1 MQQFMTGRY
10 GIDQLYRALLW
21 FYLAVMLIG
30 AILARTVDIRI
41 YTAVMLL
48 SLLIIIY
55 AFFRVFSKNIEKR
68 RKENA
73 KWMSF
78 TGKIKKR
85 FRIFK
90 DRWKFR
96 KTHIFRKCPQCK
108 AVLRLKKIKGS
119 HNVTCPHCR
128 KQFKIRVFF

>member
-1 MQQFMTGRY
+1 MKNFLRKTAIKMQQFMTGRY

-68 RKENA
+68 RKENTYFQKMPA
-73 KWMSF
+73 MQS
-78 TGKIKKR
+78 R
-85 FRIFK
+85 FKAQKNQRQS
-90 DRWKFR
+90 
-96 KTHIFRKCPQCK
+96 QCNLPALQK
-108 AVLRLKKIKGS
+108 AI
-119 HNVTCPHCR
+119 
-128 KQFKIRVFF
+128 